1 MDSSLKFTVSLIRL
15 KTSSQNEVIM
25 IFDQLGKAY
34 LESYHIEETDDLWK
48 WETLV
53 DLSFAS

>member
-15 KTSSQNEVIM
+15 KTFSQNEVIM

-34 LESYHIEETDDLWK
+34 LESYHIEETDDL
-48 WETLV
+48 
-53 DLSFAS
+53 